1 MQWSLKPSY
10 NNGVLPEGHCEAKTC
25 RIIDKHIMKKVYHVT
40 GVHGTNVSQNFS
52 FTIQQYCSFHNT
64 NCQNITPENNII

>member
-1 MQWSLKPSY
+1 M
-10 NNGVLPEGHCEAKTC
+10 PEGGCKAKTC

-40 GVHGTNVSQNFS
+40 GVHGTNVLQIFS
-52 FTIQQYCSFHNT
+52 FSVQQYFSTHNT